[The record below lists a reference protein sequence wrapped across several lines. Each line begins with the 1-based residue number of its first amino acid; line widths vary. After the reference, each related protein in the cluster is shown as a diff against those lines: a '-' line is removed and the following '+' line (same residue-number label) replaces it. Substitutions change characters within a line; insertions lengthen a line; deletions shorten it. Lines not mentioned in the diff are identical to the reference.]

1 MTTKITQ
8 LRKKKLDEESD
19 SRLMEVGKLAVWT
32 LSTAKHG
39 NGVAQLRDNNFE
51 TFWQSDGQ
59 QPHLITIQF
68 HKLTHVRRLD
78 LYLDY
83 KLDESYTP
91 QVMQVRSGL
100 STAMHQMIKV
110 KDIEVEEPSGWIN
123 TNLDV
128 KTLCLQIAILSNHQ
142 NGRDT
147 HVRQVNVWGHRRDE
161 DEKST
166 QFSSTF
172 QQFSTI
178 R

>member
-1 MTTKITQ
+1 
-8 LRKKKLDEESD
+8 
-19 SRLMEVGKLAVWT
+19 VWT

-39 NGVAQLRDNNFE
+39 NGVSQLRDGNLD

-68 HKLTHVRRLD
+68 HKLTHVQRLD

-91 QVMQVRSGL
+91 QQIQIRSGTIT
-100 STAMHQMIKV
+100 SNQMIKIHDL
-110 KDIEVEEPSGWIN
+110 DIEEPSGWIC
-123 TNLDV
+123 TALDV
-128 KTLCLQIAILSNHQ
+128 KTLCLQIAIIANHQ

-147 HVRQVNVWGHRRDE
+147 HLRQVKVWGRRRDA
-161 DEKST
+161 T
-166 QFSSTF
+166 SSTGAISDAF
-172 QQFSTI
+172 TSPTMQQFASI